1 MIWGARIVGIGLL
14 RQCKIE
20 GIEVAGFIDSDSS
33 IQGRFLYGNRVHA
46 PSEVQSLINEDA
58 DNSLA
63 IVIAVSIKEEEI
75 KKMLAS
81 CIEGK
86 PNCEIIL
93 YKDYNS
99 VYYTIDVVS
108 SCNLSC
114 LSCAHSL
121 EGPKPGGVMKLEDV
135 KKVLAKI
142 KSENPNCSHVSLYS
156 WGEPLI
162 HPQLDEI

>member
-1 MIWGARIVGIGLL
+1 
-14 RQCKIE
+14 
-20 GIEVAGFIDSDSS
+20 
-33 IQGRFLYGNRVHA
+33 
-46 PSEVQSLINEDA
+46 
-58 DNSLA
+58 
-63 IVIAVSIKEEEI
+63 
-75 KKMLAS
+75 MLAS

-142 KSENPNCSHVSLYS
+142 KSENPNCSHVSLYN
-156 WGEPLI
+156 WGGPLI
-162 HPQLDEI
+162 HPQLDEIIKLFIVGIAVGPTNLSHEDFKRIERVLRAEPDYLKISLSGFYQNTYQHTHQGGDIELVKANLYKQHI